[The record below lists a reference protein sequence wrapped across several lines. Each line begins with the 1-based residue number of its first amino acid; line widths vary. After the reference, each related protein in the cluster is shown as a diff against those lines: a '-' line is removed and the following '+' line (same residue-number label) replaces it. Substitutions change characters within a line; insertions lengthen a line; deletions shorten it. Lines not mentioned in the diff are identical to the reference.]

1 MEQDQDKRII
11 LQLLLEDLD
20 DLENRQKG
28 KQAAGKETDLE
39 IAIACLREDIRTTQI
54 SIEDEILAISTTT
67 AIVTDQ
73 KILATLQHQERVA
86 NQDRQFALSL
96 NNGTRT
102 SNHIS
107 NPSVITEITSPDD
120 DDDAVSIVM
129 GDLMGRMTLS
139 DKASNNGEGPSRIH
153 PPRTSNLMR
162 ECVSCFTK
170 VNDIMFKGSCGHEFC
185 RDCTRQ
191 MFLGAIKDEE
201 LYPPRCCGN
210 VIPPGVALRILSYD
224 ELRRFSERALEWTAK
239 DRLYCAEPTCSKFI
253 PPFAIQHEH
262 GTCPECHRQTHVPC
276 RSLAHPRVDCPM
288 DEPLH
293 AVLEMADAAK
303 WKRCFNCRTMVEL
316 RHGCNHMTCRCGREF
331 CYVCGSVW
339 KSCQCPLWH
348 EHRLEEMAI
357 QAVDE
362 EVPANANIH
371 VRQNAFNQIVE
382 DLRQHE
388 DNGCEHHRNSQWVWR
403 NTGSLQCEVGN
414 HQLPEVVGCGPVTG
428 AEDTD

>member
-1 MEQDQDKRII
+1 MEQDQDKRLI
-11 LQLLLEDLD
+11 LKLLLEDLD

-39 IAIACLREDIRTTQI
+39 IAIACLRQDIRTTQI

-73 KILATLQHQERVA
+73 KILASLQHQERVA
-86 NQDRQFALSL
+86 NQDRQLALSL
-96 NNGTRT
+96 DNGTRT
-102 SNHIS
+102 NNHIP
-107 NPSVITEITSPDD
+107 NPEMITEITSPDD

-139 DKASNNGEGPSRIH
+139 DKASNNGEGPSRMH
-153 PPRTSNLMR
+153 PPRTNNLMR

-201 LYPPRCCGN
+201 LYPPRCCAN

-253 PPFAIQHEH
+253 PPFAIQDEH
-262 GTCPECHRQTHVPC
+262 GTCPECNRQTHVPC

-293 AVLEMADAAK
+293 AILEMADAAE

-316 RHGCNHMTCRCGREF
+316 HHGCNHMTCR
-331 CYVCGSVW
+331 
-339 KSCQCPLWH
+339 
-348 EHRLEEMAI
+348 
-357 QAVDE
+357 
-362 EVPANANIH
+362 
-371 VRQNAFNQIVE
+371 
-382 DLRQHE
+382 
-388 DNGCEHHRNSQWVWR
+388 
-403 NTGSLQCEVGN
+403 
-414 HQLPEVVGCGPVTG
+414 
-428 AEDTD
+428 